1 MKHNLALLAAGQ
13 SVLMIVSALRIAAL
27 GAYGILGV
35 LSAGGSPM
43 PGWPLVSC

>member
-13 SVLMIVSALRIAAL
+13 AVLMTVSALRVAAL

-35 LSAGGSPM
+35 LPVGGSPM
-43 PGWPLVSC
+43 QGWPLVSC